1 MKFRKI
7 IIHLLFAFLLLGCNS
22 KSSAIN
28 LENKNNDENYGYII
42 SIDIDA
48 SKEKIWS
55 LITDFENYPKWN
67 SVLKMENNDNL
78 KLEKNFLVTIFDE
91 NGLIE
96 DNFKAMLLDKKKY
109 RYFSPSQTLLTKHFF
124 KATHQFLIEEISQN
138 KVKFTQKWK
147 LEGVIAYLFE
157 AMIFD
162 VLNIFKTMNLELK
175 EKAEES

>member
-109 RYFSPSQTLLTKHFF
+109 RYFSASQTLLSKYFF

-175 EKAEES
+175 EKAEKS